1 MGLTGFNLK
10 RRKMALDALKEKA
23 KHAVKKKDEMVAP
36 VVETVSFD
44 DMTKE
49 QLLTLAEE
57 QGIEV
62 SKTLKKAEIVEA
74 IKTAME
80 G

>member
-1 MGLTGFNLK
+1 MGLTGFNL
-10 RRKMALDALKEKA
+10 RRRARAKA
-23 KHAVKKKDEMVAP
+23 KAQEALVEKMEVEG
-36 VVETVSFD
+36 VETDAPAFE

-49 QLLTLAEE
+49 QLLAFAD
-57 QGIEV
+57 GNGVEV